1 MKANDENDEET
12 VYIYLM
18 KYCEMVQIMK
28 NKFINDTDYIVK
40 MNNSSLRKSM
50 NMLGHV
56 KRSLEN
62 R

>member
-1 MKANDENDEET
+1 MKAKDENDEET

-40 MNNSSLRKSM
+40 MNYSSLRTSM
-50 NMLGHV
+50 KMLGHV